1 MATSR
6 DSPNPL
12 RPYYVPPSI
21 GPRHDNASGAPRSFA
36 GHGSSASAGAKPSLG
51 SQARD
56 YLSDLE
62 YPDYLSDSSPGM
74 AEMTKRL
81 MDQALWSYTCVLLAQ
96 PFEVAKTV
104 LQCRLAIDA
113 EQEQEKGKERVT
125 SRRGTSSWMSEGSR
139 PSSGKF
145 EDVCCIASFAR
156 GY

>member
-6 DSPNPL
+6 DTPNPL

-21 GPRHDNASGAPRSFA
+21 GLPNDNNATAGGPAARSFPSRGSAPSTASGM
-36 GHGSSASAGAKPSLG
+36 KPTLG

-62 YPDYLSDSSPGM
+62 YGEYLSDGSPGV
-74 AEMTKRL
+74 AEVTKRL
-81 MDQALWSYTCVLLAQ
+81 VDQALWSYTCVLLAQ

-104 LQCRLAIDA
+104 LQCRLAV
-113 EQEQEKGKERVT
+113 EPGPEGEKAGRGKAVS
-125 SRRGTSSWMSEGSR
+125 SRGGAASWITDGSR

-145 EDVCCIASFAR
+145 EDVRI
-156 GY
+156 